1 MKQHYDIAIIGGG
14 IGGLMTAF
22 RITETDP
29 SASVCIFRY
38 DWRNAAIFRQACSAI
53 QPCRNRDVFS
63 RQHVNNGTPDIAGA
77 VYNKRRLW

>member
-29 SASVCIFRY
+29 SASVCG
-38 DWRNAAIFRQACSAI
+38 S
-53 QPCRNRDVFS
+53 VS
-63 RQHVNNGTPDIAGA
+63 
-77 VYNKRRLW
+77 RRLRHAFQTGQEYFGVRPAEFFSFCLCTL